1 MPSFFVLLPTMN
13 TPFIDIHTHDATPKD
28 DVLKIVNL
36 GIEET
41 CPQQGS
47 FSFGIHPWDLDSAD
61 FQLEEAV
68 SRLKERLELPQ
79 VIALG
84 EAGLDKMHPA
94 SYERQTLAFG
104 QQIMISETMR
114 KPLIIH
120 DVRSHNEVI
129 ALRKKHHARQAWIL
143 HGFNGTEQDIQQLT
157 SQGIYLSV
165 GEALLHPERKICKA
179 IKTINL
185 DFLFLETDTAEIE
198 IEKIYEKTAVLLEM
212 PLDALKERI
221 FCNFAR
227 IFN

>member
-1 MPSFFVLLPTMN
+1 MES
-13 TPFIDIHTHDATPKD
+13 PFIDIHTHDATPKD
-28 DVLKIVNL
+28 GVLKIVNL
-36 GIEET
+36 GLEET
-41 CPQQGS
+41 CPKQGS

-61 FQLEEAV
+61 FQLEEALPI
-68 SRLKERLELPQ
+68 LKERLELPQ

-84 EAGLDKMHPA
+84 EAGLDKMHSS
-94 SYERQTLAFG
+94 SYERQISAFEK
-104 QQIMISETMR
+104 QILISEEVQ

-129 ALRKKHHARQAWIL
+129 ALRKKHHTRQTWIL

-157 SQGIYLSV
+157 SQGICLSV
-165 GEALLHPERKICKA
+165 GEALLHPERKISKA
-179 IKTINL
+179 IKTIHL

-198 IEKIYEKTAVLLEM
+198 IEEIYEKAAVLLEM

-227 IFN
+227 IFKQYGRLAR

>member
-1 MPSFFVLLPTMN
+1 MEF
-13 TPFIDIHTHDATPKD
+13 PFIDIHTHDATPKN

-36 GIEET
+36 GLEET
-41 CPQQGS
+41 CPKQGS

-61 FQLEEAV
+61 FQLEEAL
-68 SRLKERLELPQ
+68 SILKERLASPQ
-79 VIALG
+79 AIALG
-84 EAGLDKMHPA
+84 EAGLDKMHSS
-94 SYERQTLAFG
+94 SYERQISAFEK
-104 QQIMISETMR
+104 QILISEEMQ

-129 ALRKKHHARQAWIL
+129 ALRKKHHAHQTWIL

-157 SQGIYLSV
+157 SQGICLSV
-165 GEALLHPERKICKA
+165 GEALLHPERKISKA
-179 IKTINL
+179 IKTIDL

-198 IEKIYEKTAVLLEM
+198 IAEIYEKAAVLLEI

-227 IFN
+227 IFKQYGRLAR

>member
-1 MPSFFVLLPTMN
+1 MEFPL
-13 TPFIDIHTHDATPKD
+13 IDIHTHDATPKD

-36 GIEET
+36 GLEET

-84 EAGLDKMHPA
+84 EAGLDKMHSS
-94 SYERQTLAFG
+94 SYERQISAFEK
-104 QQIMISETMR
+104 QILISEEER

-129 ALRKKHHARQAWIL
+129 ALRKKHHARQTWIL

-157 SQGIYLSV
+157 SQGICLSV
-165 GEALLHPERKICKA
+165 GEALLHPERKISKA
-179 IKTINL
+179 IKTIHL

-198 IEKIYEKTAVLLEM
+198 VKEVYEKAAALLEM

-227 IFN
+227 IFKQYGRLAR